1 MKPSRPKAGMANTLT
16 LISLVA
22 LLIALALPA
31 LDVQLE
37 GARRARCLG
46 NERAIW
52 AAMSLY
58 ASDFRGWFPAMSAL
72 GRDGTRGT
80 AENGLDRHCSLLLNL
95 GYTHAPSIFVCPSDK
110 EDGDP
115 AMPLSD
121 DGSTGHA
128 RVRVASGGPPWV
140 PGEEPHANFYW
151 FNVSYVYVAGFTIHD
166 RDDFLLLADEHWDSE
181 GACPADCRHDLDQ
194 FDNHGRAGRNVL
206 YLDGHG
212 EWLPGVSLDD
222 AYAPIHEN
230 HAQYRSRTVD

>member
-1 MKPSRPKAGMANTLT
+1 MANTLT

-22 LLIALALPA
+22 LLVALALPA
-31 LDVQLE
+31 LDARLE
-37 GARRARCLG
+37 RARRARCLG

-58 ASDFRGWFPAMSAL
+58 ASDFRGWFPVMSSL
-72 GRDGTRGT
+72 DRGGSRT
-80 AENGLDRHCSLLLNL
+80 DAENGFDRHCSLLLNL
-95 GYTHAPSIFVCPSDK
+95 GYTHDPSIFVCPSDK

-128 RVRVASGGPPWV
+128 RVRAANGGPPWV
-140 PGEEPHANFYW
+140 PGEQPQANFFWY
-151 FNVSYVYVAGFTIHD
+151 NVSYIYVAGFTIHD

-181 GACPADCRHDLDQ
+181 GECPADCRHDLDQ

-206 YLDGHG
+206 YLDGRG

-222 AYAPIHEN
+222 AFAPIREN

>member
-1 MKPSRPKAGMANTLT
+1 
-16 LISLVA
+16 
-22 LLIALALPA
+22 
-31 LDVQLE
+31 
-37 GARRARCLG
+37 
-46 NERAIW
+46 
-52 AAMSLY
+52 MSLY

-72 GRDGTRGT
+72 GRDGTRGE

-95 GYTHAPSIFVCPSDK
+95 GYTHNPSIFVCPSDK

-115 AMPLSD
+115 SMPLSD

-128 RVRVASGGPPWV
+128 RVSVAKGGPTWI
-140 PGEEPHANFYW
+140 PGEEPQANFFWY
-151 FNVSYVYVAGFTIHD
+151 NVSYVYVAGLTIHD
-166 RDDFLLLADEHWDSE
+166 RNDFLLLADEHWDSE

-212 EWLPGVSLDD
+212 EWLSGVSLDD

-230 HAQYRSRTVD
+230 HAQYRTRTVD